1 MVICMNKKILFISTM
16 YPNPLRPGT
25 PVCHYFAREWKKMG
39 YDILV
44 IHFRAMFPAFYTIA
58 AKCFPG
64 LAKKEVG
71 NHVEMDTNMNM
82 VYSEKEGIP
91 VYSIPIYK
99 YVPHGRYCKNEINKK
114 IKEIEAILSEK
125 CFNPDAIV
133 GHFYNPQLEI
143 VAGLKKVYPNAK
155 TCVSLHEE
163 GPVVKSLLGN
173 RCKEVV
179 GNIDIIGFRS
189 VPIKE
194 SFEEIYGTEHKSLLC
209 WSGTPDFFLS
219 TNAEKERT
227 FSDGPLEHYL
237 YVGQTIKRK
246 FPKQTAE
253 GVHKAMGDR
262 DFTLTYVGS
271 HDLGYPETVEY
282 IEANHL
288 SNKVKFTGKIAREEI
303 LRLYDASDCFILISK
318 GEVFGLVYLEAMSRG
333 CITIA
338 SHNEGMEGIIE
349 HGVNGFLCEAGNADE
364 LASIINSI
372 NALSAK
378 EKKAISD
385 KARAKAAELSDYNV
399 AKYYIEAVMSA

>member
-1 MVICMNKKILFISTM
+1 M

-39 YDILV
+39 YDIMV

-64 LAKKEVG
+64 LAKKVVG
-71 NHVEMDTNMNM
+71 NHVEMDTNMN
-82 VYSEKEGIP
+82 VVIFEKEGIP

-99 YVPHGRYCKNEINKK
+99 YVPHGRYCKKEINKK

-143 VAGLKKVYPNAK
+143 VAGLKKVYPFAK

-163 GPVVKSLLGN
+163 GPVVKALLGD
-173 RCKEVV
+173 RCKEVLDD
-179 GNIDIIGFRS
+179 IDIIGFRS
-189 VPIKE
+189 VPIKK
-194 SFEEIYGTEHKSLLC
+194 SFEEIYGVKHKSLLC
-209 WSGTPDFFLS
+209 WSGTPEFFLDK
-219 TNAEKERT
+219 TPQKERSFT
-227 FSDGPLEHYL
+227 DGPLHNFL

-246 FPKQTAE
+246 FPKQTVE
-253 GVHKAMGDR
+253 GVHKAMGDD

-271 HDLGYPETVEY
+271 HDLGYPETFEY
-282 IEANHL
+282 IESNHL
-288 SNKVKFTGKIAREEI
+288 SNKVIFTGKIPREEI
-303 LRLYDASDCFILISK
+303 LRYYDSSDCFILISM

-364 LASIINSI
+364 LASIIRHINS
-372 NALSAK
+372 LSAE
-378 EKKAISD
+378 EKRKISD
-385 KARAKAAELSDYNV
+385 RARSKAAELSDYNV
-399 AKYYIEAVMSA
+399 AKDYIDAVLTA